1 MNQGRECRSS
11 SQPSGEEIGFFLQII
26 NSLFN
31 KFREDK
37 YDIVN
42 ILLKIK
48 GVDPNIK
55 DMKGDSLA
63 TVGVKKNNIEFLRRL
78 NDIPGLDWNTKN
90 KAGDSP
96 LSLAV
101 KQEQIEVLTFLKSL
115 PEINLYVKDGQGQS
129 LESIALSRKN
139 NIEILKLLI
148 SYESMSDNLVLSAVI
163 RRNLDFLADLKVR
176 INQVLFCCLHSG
188 LF

>member
-1 MNQGRECRSS
+1 M
-11 SQPSGEEIGFFLQII
+11 
-26 NSLFN
+26 
-31 KFREDK
+31 
-37 YDIVN
+37 
-42 ILLKIK
+42 LKTK

-55 DMKGDSLA
+55 DLKGDSLA
-63 TVGVKKNNIEFLRRL
+63 TLGVKKNNIEFLRRL

-101 KQEQIEVLTFLKSL
+101 KQEHIEVLKFLKSL
-115 PEINLYVKDGQGQS
+115 PEINLYVKDGQGRS
-129 LESIALSRKN
+129 LEDIALSRKE

-163 RRNLDFLADLKVR
+163 RRNLEFLTSLKVR
-176 INQVLFCCLHSG
+176 IHQVQKCPPLTFHRRKVASPSCG
-188 LF
+188 T